1 MIRTQIQIKIEE
13 ILKNYKV
20 VDVRKNE
27 DFLCLDDSK
36 YGFKKDNVY
45 TLIRENFPGTAYF
58 ILNNNREYVFG
69 IEFYLLVNNLIPF
82 NLAEWREKQIDS
94 IIND

>member
-1 MIRTQIQIKIEE
+1 MIRTQIQIEIEE

-27 DFLCLDDSK
+27 DCLCLDDSK

-45 TLIRENFPGTAYF
+45 TLIRENFPGTEYF
-58 ILNNNREYVFG
+58 LLDNKKEYVYG
-69 IEFYLLVNNLIPF
+69 IGFYLL
-82 NLAEWREKQIDS
+82 
-94 IIND
+94 INKKKNYKFKFS